1 MGYSPESGFGR
12 SPGSPVGV
20 KNIRSKIIELQDM
33 ISQCDND
40 EQALNGWRELCAYG
54 LALILDTRQQKML
67 PKKNEGGTDWDAMVV
82 KLRDDWD
89 KLKTSEKTEISLV
102 REGNREKYSIQWDSY
117 VGTFAPAEF
126 ELGIRIMDKEK
137 YNAICHRLMQ
147 FWGLCEA
154 VLFASG
160 VFLID
165 SKIEIPE
172 KPLNVYTE
180 KDMGDDITGR
190 RMPRRQN
197 AQRQPR

>member
-1 MGYSPESGFGR
+1 MGYSPDAAYTGAISI
-12 SPGSPVGV
+12 

-33 ISQCDND
+33 IAHCEND

-54 LALILDTRQQKML
+54 LALILDTRQQNML
-67 PKKNEGGTDWDAMVV
+67 PKTNDGGTDWEELVRT
-82 KLRDDWD
+82 LRNDWD
-89 KLKTSEKTEISLV
+89 KLKTSEKTEITLV
-102 REGNREKYSIQWDSY
+102 REGGREKYNIQWDSY
-117 VGTFAPAEF
+117 VGVFAPAEF

-165 SKIEIPE
+165 SKIDIPE
-172 KPLNVYTE
+172 KPLNVYTDKQME
-180 KDMGDDITGR
+180 EDITGR
-190 RMPRRQN
+190 RMPKRQN
-197 AQRQPR
+197 VQRQPR